1 MIKTARTISNTIS
14 SKIKKSWHASAP
26 CHPLLKPFS
35 NENHYP
41 RPPLRKRS
49 LTYVH
54 YVPSTTIFVLC
65 FIMSA
70 LQRLIR
76 VIGDFSD
83 NKTYIS
89 ITKTSKEKQ
98 RNARLLTVSWYVHR
112 KISTNKICKL
122 RLFLYLLQLPFYSF
136 VFHIRT
142 RMHNNSHAM

>member
-26 CHPLLKPFS
+26 CHPLLKPFL
-35 NENHYP
+35 NENHYL
-41 RPPLRKRS
+41 RLPLRKRS
-49 LTYVH
+49 LTYLH

-83 NKTYIS
+83 NKTSIS
-89 ITKTSKEKQ
+89 ITKTSKGKQ